1 MSDSQTQQVPIG
13 NWTQYIKN
21 ALTGKNN
28 FIKFLIGKS
37 GGGLDDPTESDCNK
51 SFNAS
56 YQCGNGTTKLINIEK
71 DARGQTVVFDCTKES
86 EICNGV
92 RLTIGDDGNLVMSN
106 SNGEQIWTSNTNKT
120 GIPLD
125 KYKAVNSK
133 YKRNYLKSGEILQ
146 LGEFIGSP
154 SGNCYL
160 QMVKKQNGNAGLE
173 LRYEVTEC
181 SESDGKSDSKYSNL
195 LYSVPKVNTQSLTK
209 VGYVDND
216 SNLHEYPNDMVSYGN
231 NYYLMGNYTNKGN
244 DINTIEN
251 STMEQCREKCNT
263 NDNCAGFVFNNID
276 KTCKTK
282 SSGMFPLSN
291 RVPDKNSELYVRSKS
306 VANNASCTKAVNSS
320 TSMEWELY
328 PANVKMSPDTLCN
341 LGLIVKDE
349 KQFLDAA
356 NKDLRE
362 LSNTLEDK
370 IKKLSKEDKKLVSDL
385 GYNVDKLKNDLNE
398 YNNVYKVAENKNNEF
413 DRAIAMYEDT
423 NLDMISENYQYL
435 LWTILAIIIIIGSI
449 RITK

>member
-28 FIKFLIGKS
+28 YIQFLIGKS
-37 GGGLDDPTESDCNK
+37 GGGLDDPAENDCDK
-51 SFNAS
+51 SFSAS

-71 DARGQTVVFDCTKES
+71 GARGQTVVFDCRKES
-86 EICNGV
+86 EICSGV

-125 KYKAVNSK
+125 KYKAINSK

-146 LGEFIGSP
+146 LGEFVGSP

-160 QMVKKQNGNAGLE
+160 EMVKKQNGNAGLE
-173 LRYEVTEC
+173 LRYEVTDC
-181 SESDGKSDSKYSNL
+181 SESDGKANSKYSNL

-216 SNLHEYPNDMVSYGN
+216 SNLHEYPNDMLSYGN

-244 DINTIEN
+244 DIDTIKNT
-251 STMEQCREKCNT
+251 TMEQCREKCNT
-263 NDNCAGFVFNNID
+263 NDNCAGFVFNNAD
-276 KTCKTK
+276 KICKTK
-282 SSGMFPLSN
+282 KTGMFPLSN
-291 RVPDKNSELYVRSKS
+291 RVPEKNSELYVRSKS
-306 VANNASCTKAVNSS
+306 IANNASCTKSVNSS
-320 TSMEWELY
+320 TAMEWELY
-328 PANVKMSPDTLCN
+328 PAGVKMSPGSLCN
-341 LGLIVKDE
+341 LGLILKDE
-349 KQFLDAA
+349 KQFLDTA

-362 LSNTLEDK
+362 LSNTLQDK
-370 IKKLSKEDKKLVSDL
+370 IQKLSNEDKKLVSDL
-385 GYNVDKLKNDLNE
+385 GYNVNKLNNDLSE
-398 YNNVYKVAENKNNEF
+398 YNNVYKIAENKDEEF
-413 DRAIAMYEDT
+413 EHATAMYEDT
-423 NLDMISENYQYL
+423 NLDMISENYKYL
-435 LWTILAIIIIIGSI
+435 LWTILTIIIIIGSI
-449 RITK
+449 RITR